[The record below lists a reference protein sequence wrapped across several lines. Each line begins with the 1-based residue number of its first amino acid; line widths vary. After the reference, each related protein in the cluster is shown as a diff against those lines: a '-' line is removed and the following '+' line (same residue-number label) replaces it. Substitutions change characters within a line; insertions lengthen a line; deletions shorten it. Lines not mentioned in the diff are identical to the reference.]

1 MLYLDIASF
10 NKRKTFMPKAKSSK
24 IKKLVRP
31 IKDRKIAGVAV
42 AFANYFE
49 IDVTLVRVIL
59 SLTLIPGGIPGL
71 LIYVFCWIL
80 IPSEE

>member
-1 MLYLDIASF
+1 MPSQ
-10 NKRKTFMPKAKSSK
+10 KTKANT
-24 IKKLVRP
+24 KKLIRP
-31 IKDRKIAGVAV
+31 IKGRRFAGVAA

-59 SLTLIPGGIPGL
+59 ALTLIPGGFPGL
-71 LIYVFCWIL
+71 IIYLLCWLI

>member
-1 MLYLDIASF
+1 
-10 NKRKTFMPKAKSSK
+10 MPKATKGK
-24 IKKLVRP
+24 FKKLIRP
-31 IKDRKIAGVAV
+31 IADRKIAGVAV

-59 SLTLIPGGIPGL
+59 ALTLIPGGIPGL